1 MTYVFAS
8 LDEAFND
15 PYHDLVKTQSQ
26 KQPSLG
32 VQATQFQQ
40 IPSPESNLTQSSLPR
55 GAPAPPPRP
64 YPDAQPSVEYDA
76 VMSAPTQTIHVPSQ
90 AQPSQTSIRQSAP
103 VQQPDYR
110 PSLATSIGAFMP
122 PTPFERDQ
130 SRLPLASNPINLP
143 DSLYSPQGKKPVNMG
158 GATLIRDLPL
168 SATTQEGTIMEG
180 FANQSFPMPTSREEW
195 EELLQQ
201 LEAFGKKQG
210 WTRRSQSMEWQVW
223 LQDMIPYIL
232 LGVFVVFVL
241 EGAVRLGANMK
252 KK

>member
-8 LDEAFND
+8 LDEAFHD

-26 KQPSLG
+26 KQPTLG

-40 IPSPESNLTQSSLPR
+40 SSSPESNLTESSLPR

-76 VMSAPTQTIHVPSQ
+76 VMTAPTQTIHIPSH

-103 VQQPDYR
+103 VQQPDFR
-110 PSLATSIGAFMP
+110 PSLASSIGSSLP

-130 SRLPLASNPINLP
+130 SRIPLASNPINLP

-158 GATLIRDLPL
+158 GATLIRELP
-168 SATTQEGTIMEG
+168 STPYPQQHTIEG
-180 FANQSFPMPTSREEW
+180 FTNQSFPMPTSREEW

-210 WTRRSQSMEWQVW
+210 WNRRSQSMEWQVW

-241 EGAVRLGANMK
+241 EGAVRLGANLK